1 MILTFFLFITFC
13 LIGLCIYFR
22 IKQKNISVNPVT
34 RFLQLIP
41 FAIITGII
49 ACGYFFRAYNAID
62 RYYPWADTLIYFLL
76 LLQVLISGIVI
87 YQTKTQRS
95 FVIVLSILQLWLA
108 ICCSFI
114 ALMSVTNTWL

>member
-1 MILTFFLFITFC
+1 MTLFWFITFC
-13 LIGLCIYFR
+13 LIGLCIYLG
-22 IKQKNISVNPVT
+22 IQQKNIFANPFT

-41 FAIITGII
+41 FAITIGII
-49 ACGYFFRAYNAID
+49 SCGYFFYAHNTID

-95 FVIVLSILQLWLA
+95 FVIVLSILQLWLTL
-108 ICCSFI
+108 CFGFI
-114 ALMSVTNTWL
+114 AWMSVTNTWL

>member
-1 MILTFFLFITFC
+1 LTFFWFITFG
-13 LIGLCIYFR
+13 LIGLCIYLSIR
-22 IKQKNISVNPVT
+22 QKNIFANSST

-41 FAIITGII
+41 FTTIIGII
-49 ACGYFFRAYNAID
+49 ACGYFFQAHNAIN
-62 RYYPWADTLIYFLL
+62 RYYSWADTLIYFLL

-95 FVIVLSILQLWLA
+95 FVIALSVLQLWLA
-108 ICCSFI
+108 LCCSFI